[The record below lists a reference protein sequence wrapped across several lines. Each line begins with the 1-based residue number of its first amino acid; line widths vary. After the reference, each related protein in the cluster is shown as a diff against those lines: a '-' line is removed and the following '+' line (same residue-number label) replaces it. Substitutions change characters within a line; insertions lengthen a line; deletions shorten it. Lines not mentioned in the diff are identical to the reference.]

1 MRVNCRD
8 CCSEGYYVS
17 MNTATKLV
25 PPLAWRRADV
35 LTSSVTINLLTLA
48 MPFVILQVYD
58 RILPNAAWSTLA
70 FLIGGLI
77 AVTVVDVLI
86 KICRAAIFSAAGA
99 RFEHQSGLD
108 AFDNML
114 KADIRHY
121 ETHGAGHYIEG
132 FKSLGQVR
140 DFHAGQTAELMA
152 DMPFAVLFLLLIW
165 IIGGSLVLVPIMVL
179 ALFATLTLYVSR
191 NLKVA
196 LEERTANDERR
207 ASFLMETL
215 EGIHSV
221 KAMAM
226 EKSMLRRY
234 ERLEYKSALAVRDLA
249 QAHGISLAAG
259 YFFSQLAVV
268 STVVVGAIYVVGSDL
283 TMGGLAACTMLT
295 GRSLRPVLKGMS
307 FWNNYQSQEIARGK
321 AEVLFDIAPEQGIDR
336 PLRGTIHGSLKLSDV
351 SVVFDGAAEPVL
363 KNISLD
369 IAPGEVI
376 GIVGG
381 TGCGKTSLLRLMNGT
396 LSPSEGSV
404 LIDGQPVHHYAPN
417 LLRQQIAF
425 LPDTGVMFDG
435 TILDNVAMFR
445 DGQPKR
451 RAIEAMRSLGLDDY
465 ISSLPQGL
473 DTRLSGTRAD
483 RVPGGIKQRLVLA
496 RALVDAP
503 EILLFDNANNGLDST
518 SDARL
523 RKALGEMKGKRTIIL
538 ASMRPSYLRLCDR
551 IFELKDGTLHLKD
564 LTVYGGPPAARD
576 APSLSVKI
584 SAPLAS
590 KEAAS

>member
-1 MRVNCRD
+1 M
-8 CCSEGYYVS
+8 
-17 MNTATKLV
+17 TTTPKLA
-25 PPLAWRRADV
+25 PPLTWRRADV

-58 RILPNAAWSTLA
+58 RILPNVAWSTLA
-70 FLIGGLI
+70 FLIGGLV

-86 KICRAAIFSAAGA
+86 RICRSAIFSAAGA
-99 RFEHQSGLD
+99 RFEHQRGLD

-114 KADIRHY
+114 KADIKSY
-121 ETHGAGHYIEG
+121 ETNSAGHYIEG

-152 DMPFAVLFLLLIW
+152 DMPFAILFLLLIW
-165 IIGGSLVLVPIMVL
+165 IIGGSLVLIPILVL
-179 ALFATLTLYVSR
+179 TLFAFLTLYVSR
-191 NLKVA
+191 NLKTA
-196 LEERTANDERR
+196 LEDRTANDERR
-207 ASFLMETL
+207 TSFLVEAL
-215 EGIHSV
+215 EGIHSI

-234 ERLEYKSALAVRDLA
+234 ERLEYKSALAVRDLT
-249 QAHGISLAAG
+249 QAHGTSLAAG

-307 FWNNYQSQEIARGK
+307 FWNNYQSQEIAQGK
-321 AEVLFDIAPEQGIDR
+321 AEALFEIEAEPGIDKPVR
-336 PLRGTIHGSLKLSDV
+336 EAIKGSLKLANV
-351 SVVFDGAAEPVL
+351 SVSFDETATPVL
-363 KNISLD
+363 ENISLD
-369 IAPGEVI
+369 IKPGEMI
-376 GIVGG
+376 GIIGG

-396 LSPSEGSV
+396 LTPSEGKV
-404 LIDGQPVHHYAPN
+404 LTDGRPVHHYAPS
-417 LLRQQIAF
+417 LLRQQVAF
-425 LPDTGVMFDG
+425 LPDAGVMFDG

-445 DGQPKR
+445 DGEPKR
-451 RAIEAMRSLGLDDY
+451 RAIEVIRVLGLDDY
-465 ISSLPQGL
+465 ISGLPQGL

-518 SDARL
+518 SDAKL
-523 RKALGEMKGKRTIIL
+523 LKAFAGMKGERTIVL

-551 IFELKDGTLHLKD
+551 IFELKDGKLCSAELPAYSA
-564 LTVYGGPPAARD
+564 VPAAPTMPALAVEIPGPR
-576 APSLSVKI
+576 LSKGV
-584 SAPLAS
+584 AS
-590 KEAAS
+590 